1 MSDSFNFREFKEIE
15 QKIRNISKRIKSLE
29 KERDDLRLK
38 KAMENY
44 FNAKYSDL
52 KIFYCKI
59 SNYKL

>member
-1 MSDSFNFREFKEIE
+1 MSDSFNFREFREIE

-44 FNAKYSDL
+44 FNAK
-52 KIFYCKI
+52 
-59 SNYKL
+59 